1 MLELSL
7 SKVFASPDEWNLFY
21 LDKALLLAYR
31 DLQDNVKYHLGYIR
45 MRDDG
50 HTYIEINGIDFP
62 LERAKEYEAIYF
74 IDAEE
79 EY

>member
-7 SKVFASPDEWNLFY
+7 SKVFASPDEWDLFY

-31 DLQDNVKYHLGYIR
+31 DLQDNLKYHVGYIR
-45 MRDDG
+45 MGDDG
-50 HTYIEINGIDFP
+50 RAYIEINGIDFS
-62 LERAKEYEAIYF
+62 LECADEYEAVYF

>member
-1 MLELSL
+1 MLKLSL
-7 SKVFASPDEWNLFY
+7 SKVFASPDEWDLFY
-21 LDKALLLAYR
+21 LNKALLLVYR

-50 HTYIEINGIDFP
+50 RTYIEINGVDCP
-62 LERAKEYEAIYF
+62 LERAQEYEAVYF
-74 IDAEE
+74 IDVEE